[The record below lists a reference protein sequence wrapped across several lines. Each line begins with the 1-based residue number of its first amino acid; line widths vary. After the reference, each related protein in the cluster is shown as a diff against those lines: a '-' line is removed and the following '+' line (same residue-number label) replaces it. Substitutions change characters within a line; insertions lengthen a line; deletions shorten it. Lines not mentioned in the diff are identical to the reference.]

1 MSPKGIFV
9 TLEGGEGGGKTTQ
22 IARLADWLRRRGL
35 DVVTTR
41 EPGGSPGAEE
51 IRKLLVTGAGDRW
64 DGMTEALLMSAA
76 RRDHVEKTIRPA
88 LAAGRWVI
96 CDRFFDSTIAYQGYA
111 RGLPI
116 PALEALTRIAIG
128 DLVPD
133 LTLILDLPAEIGL
146 QRAGARAGGETRF
159 EALGQEFHRALRQG
173 FHDIAAHAPARCR
186 IIDAAQTLDQVTQ
199 DLQAALEPWLPR

>member
-1 MSPKGIFV
+1 MTARGIFV

-22 IARLADWLRRRGL
+22 LACLAAWLRQRGI

-76 RRDHVEKTIRPA
+76 RRDHVQKTIRPA
-88 LAAGRWVI
+88 LDAGCWVL
-96 CDRFFDSTIAYQGYA
+96 CDRFFDSTLAYQGYA

-116 PALEALTRIAIG
+116 AALGDLTRIAIG

-133 LTLILDLPAEIGL
+133 ITLILDLPETIGL
-146 QRAGARAGGETRF
+146 QRANARAGGETRF
-159 EALGQEFHRALRQG
+159 EELGLEFHRALRQG
-173 FHDIAAHAPARCR
+173 YRAIADQHPQRCR
-186 IIDAAQTLDQVTQ
+186 LIDATQAVDDVTR
-199 DLQAALEPWLPR
+199 DLQATLEPWLTP

>member
-1 MSPKGIFV
+1 MRPNGRFI

-22 IARLADWLRRRGL
+22 IARLADWLRQRGL

-116 PALEALTRIAIG
+116 PALEELTRIAIG

-133 LTLILDLPAEIGL
+133 LTLILDLPEEIGL

-159 EALGQEFHRALRQG
+159 EALGLPFHRALRHG
-173 FHDIAAHAPARCR
+173 FHDIAARNPTRCR
-186 IIDAAQTLDQVTQ
+186 VIDATQPLDQVTR
-199 DLQAALEPWLPR
+199 DLQAALGPWLTP